1 MPSLK
6 LIFLGV
12 AAGILAIVSS
22 PVSARPQPVPNYGNG
37 CPFGYYSDGNFCSPF
52 SSNNKRT
59 PLLRGGGGCPF
70 GYYSDGDYCS
80 SFD

>member
-6 LIFLGV
+6 LVFFGV
-12 AAGILAIVSS
+12 AVGMLAIVSS

-37 CPFGYYSDGNFCSPF
+37 CPS
-52 SSNNKRT
+52 
-59 PLLRGGGGCPF
+59 

-80 SFD
+80 SFN